1 MNRGPNWVNRRR
13 HWLSWCPD
21 DLGPEPSAPRLP
33 THYEPSEP
41 SEVSWTR
48 PGDQPQVF
56 LLSGMCLDRLIICYQ
71 AVEDQLKICGHKRDA
86 DVFELF
92 LSQKELTDV
101 IDLSRFK
108 NLKYLWLYHN
118 KLHGI
123 TFLTR
128 NYCLTELYLNNNAI
142 IDIEGL
148 HYLPSLHILLL
159 HHNELTN
166 IDATVK
172 ELKGMLNLK
181 TLSLYQNPFCQ
192 YNLYRLYII
201 YHLPGVELLD
211 RNQVTEK
218 ERRSMITIFNHK
230 KAHVVQSIAF
240 RGKVDASWN
249 PRSPFKQ
256 KPAQRVPSDF
266 AFANNV
272 DKTVFDDP
280 EDAVFVRSM
289 KRSVMALTSLNW
301 DTVPTREERYLEEKG
316 TEPAQML
323 TVTLR

>member
-1 MNRGPNWVNRRR
+1 M
-13 HWLSWCPD
+13 
-21 DLGPEPSAPRLP
+21 E
-33 THYEPSEP
+33 
-41 SEVSWTR
+41 
-48 PGDQPQVF
+48 
-56 LLSGMCLDRLIICYQ
+56 I
-71 AVEDQLKICGHKRDA
+71 
-86 DVFELF
+86 
-92 LSQKELTDV
+92 
-101 IDLSRFK
+101 
-108 NLKYLWLYHN
+108 
-118 KLHGI
+118 LHGI

-142 IDIEGL
+142 FEIEGL

-166 IDATVK
+166 IAATVK

-181 TLSLYQNPFCQ
+181 TLSLYQNPFCR

-230 KAHVVQSIAF
+230 KAHIVQSISF
-240 RGKVDASWN
+240 GRKVDASWN
-249 PRSPFKQ
+249 PRSPLKQ
-256 KPAQRVPSDF
+256 KPALKVPSDF

-289 KRSVMALTSLNW
+289 KRSVMAITFLNW
-301 DTVPTREERYLEEKG
+301 DTVPTREEKYLEEEIKD

-323 TVTLR
+323 TITIR

>member
-1 MNRGPNWVNRRR
+1 MSRAFQCSNKSPV
-13 HWLSWCPD
+13 
-21 DLGPEPSAPRLP
+21 PETALQKSLR
-33 THYEPSEP
+33 
-41 SEVSWTR
+41 
-48 PGDQPQVF
+48 
-56 LLSGMCLDRLIICYQ
+56 
-71 AVEDQLKICGHKRDA
+71 AVEDQLKMCGHKRDV

-108 NLKYLWLYHN
+108 NLKYLWLHHN

-123 TFLTR
+123 AFLTR

-142 IDIEGL
+142 FEIVGL

-159 HHNELTN
+159 HHNELTK
-166 IDATVK
+166 IDDTVK

-181 TLSLYQNPFCQ
+181 TLSLYQNPLCQ

-230 KAHVVQSIAF
+230 KAHIIQSIAF
-240 RGKVDASWN
+240 GGKVDTSWN
-249 PRSPFKQ
+249 PKLPLKQ
-256 KPAQRVPSDF
+256 KPVQRLPSDF
-266 AFANNV
+266 TFADNV
-272 DKTVFDDP
+272 DKTMFDNL

-289 KRSVMALTSLNW
+289 KRSLMALTTLNW
-301 DTVPTREERYLEEKG
+301 DSVPMQEEKFLEEKG
-316 TEPAQML
+316 PEPPQLL

>member
-1 MNRGPNWVNRRR
+1 MSRAFQCSNKSSV
-13 HWLSWCPD
+13 
-21 DLGPEPSAPRLP
+21 PETALQKS
-33 THYEPSEP
+33 
-41 SEVSWTR
+41 
-48 PGDQPQVF
+48 
-56 LLSGMCLDRLIICYQ
+56 LLV
-71 AVEDQLKICGHKRDA
+71 VEDQLKMCGHKRDV

-108 NLKYLWLYHN
+108 NLKYLWLHHN

-123 TFLTR
+123 AFLTR
-128 NYCLTELYLNNNAI
+128 NHCLTELYLNNNAI
-142 IDIEGL
+142 FEIVGL

-159 HHNELTN
+159 HHNELTK
-166 IDATVK
+166 IDDTVK

-181 TLSLYQNPFCQ
+181 TLSLYQNPLCQ

-230 KAHVVQSIAF
+230 KAHIIQSIAF
-240 RGKVDASWN
+240 GGKVDTSWN
-249 PRSPFKQ
+249 PKLPLKQ
-256 KPAQRVPSDF
+256 KPVQRLPSDF
-266 AFANNV
+266 TFADNV
-272 DKTVFDDP
+272 DKTMFDNL

-289 KRSVMALTSLNW
+289 KRSLMALTTMNW
-301 DTVPTREERYLEEKG
+301 DSVPMREEKFLEEKG
-316 TEPAQML
+316 PEPPQLL

>member
-1 MNRGPNWVNRRR
+1 MTWNVNHLPRAFQPTATLARAPGPALETSSR
-13 HWLSWCPD
+13 
-21 DLGPEPSAPRLP
+21 
-33 THYEPSEP
+33 
-41 SEVSWTR
+41 
-48 PGDQPQVF
+48 
-56 LLSGMCLDRLIICYQ
+56 

-108 NLKYLWLYHN
+108 KLKYLWLHHN

-142 IDIEGL
+142 IDIKGL
-148 HYLPSLHILLL
+148 HSLPSLHILLL
-159 HHNELTN
+159 HHNELTD
-166 IDATVK
+166 ISATVK

-230 KAHVVQSIAF
+230 KAHVVHSIAF
-240 RGKVDASWN
+240 GEKVDASWN

-256 KPAQRVPSDF
+256 KPAHRVPPDF

-272 DKTVFDDP
+272 DKTVFDDS

-289 KRSVMALTSLNW
+289 KRSLVAITFLNW
-301 DTVPTREERYLEEKG
+301 CTVLKREEKGLEGEG

-323 TVTLR
+323 TITLR